1 MTRKPEYLYH
11 PAKSKAEDESSG
23 CCQVSQLK
31 FSLYLFNILFCA
43 CGAILIAVG
52 IWTILEKHPSLL
64 LLTAGLYDLTASLL
78 ILIGMLF
85 QFWVS
90 NLYHFIYVNSCYY
103 NLITWSVWFTGIII
117 LIVAIAGFC
126 GASRNNNC
134 LISTYATLLFF
145 IFIIEIGAGL
155 LAYFYKDQLA
165 DHLGRNLQS
174 RLRDEYGINNDTTIA
189 VDHLQSR
196 WNFNHLNHF

>member
-1 MTRKPEYLYH
+1 MTYF
-11 PAKSKAEDESSG
+11 
-23 CCQVSQLK
+23 V
-31 FSLYLFNILFCA
+31 FC
-43 CGAILIAVG
+43 VQ
-52 IWTILEKHPSLL
+52 TIKDH
-64 LLTAGLYDLTASLL
+64 LTSR
-78 ILIGMLF
+78 F
-85 QFWVS
+85 V
-90 NLYHFIYVNSCYY
+90 C
-103 NLITWSVWFTGIII
+103 FTGIVI

-134 LISTYATLLFF
+134 LISTYAILLCF

-165 DHLGRNLQS
+165 EHLGRNLQL

-196 WNFNHLNHF
+196 YNMNNINSFQQSLFLKNP